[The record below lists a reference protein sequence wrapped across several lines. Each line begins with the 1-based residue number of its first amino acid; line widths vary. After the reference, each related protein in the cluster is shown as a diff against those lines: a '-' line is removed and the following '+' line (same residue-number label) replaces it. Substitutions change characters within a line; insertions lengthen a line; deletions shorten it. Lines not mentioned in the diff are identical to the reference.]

1 MNETTQR
8 TEADEARRVVWDVI
22 NWFESTNG
30 RSAFPCRIY
39 DAARKVIPEC
49 CGGSGRV
56 GDAPCV
62 KCGERELLSSPG
74 CEIHAEVTP

>member
-30 RSAFPCRIY
+30 R
-39 DAARKVIPEC
+39 
-49 CGGSGRV
+49 
-56 GDAPCV
+56 
-62 KCGERELLSSPG
+62 
-74 CEIHAEVTP
+74 